1 MIFTHE
7 RLKKKKIGRLKLE
20 EVFIEK
26 TLVIIKP
33 DGVRR
38 QLIGKILQ
46 HFEQKN
52 LRILDLKM
60 GVLTKEQL
68 EEHYQH
74 LKERPFFPE
83 LLAYMLSGQV
93 VIGILEGEDAVDSV
107 RKIVGATNP
116 LEAQSGT
123 IRALYGTS
131 QTENVIHASDSV
143 TSAADEIQRFLK

>member
-1 MIFTHE
+1 MILTHE
-7 RLKKKKIGRLKLE
+7 RLYKMKFCRLILE

-83 LLAYMLSGQV
+83 LLEYMLSGQV

-143 TSAADEIQRFLK
+143 TSVADAIQRFFK

>member
-1 MIFTHE
+1 
-7 RLKKKKIGRLKLE
+7 
-20 EVFIEK
+20 
-26 TLVIIKP
+26 
-33 DGVRR
+33 
-38 QLIGKILQ
+38 
-46 HFEQKN
+46 
-52 LRILDLKM
+52 M

-143 TSAADEIQRFLK
+143 RSAADEIQRFFK

>member
-1 MIFTHE
+1 MILTHE
-7 RLKKKKIGRLKLE
+7 RLKKKKICRLKLE

-107 RKIVGATNP
+107 RKIVGTTNP

-143 TSAADEIQRFLK
+143 TSAADEIQRFFK

>member
-1 MIFTHE
+1 MNV
-7 RLKKKKIGRLKLE
+7 LKKKKICRLKLE

-74 LKERPFFPE
+74 LKKRPFFPRIISVHA
-83 LLAYMLSGQV
+83 LRSGCNWY
-93 VIGILEGEDAVDSV
+93 S
-107 RKIVGATNP
+107 R
-116 LEAQSGT
+116 
-123 IRALYGTS
+123 R
-131 QTENVIHASDSV
+131 
-143 TSAADEIQRFLK
+143 

>member
-7 RLKKKKIGRLKLE
+7 RLKKKKICRLKLE

-123 IRALYGTS
+123 IRSLYGTS

-143 TSAADEIQRFLK
+143 TSAADEIQRFFK

>member
-1 MIFTHE
+1 MNV
-7 RLKKKKIGRLKLE
+7 LKKKKICRLKLE

-68 EEHYQH
+68 EEHYPH
-74 LKERPFFPE
+74 LKKRPFFPE
-83 LLAYMLSGQV
+83 LLAYMLSGPV
-93 VIGILEGEDAVDSV
+93 VIGILEGEDAIDSV
-107 RKIVGATNP
+107 RKIVGTTTP

-143 TSAADEIQRFLK
+143 TSAADEIQRFFK

>member
-7 RLKKKKIGRLKLE
+7 RLKKKKICRLKLE

-93 VIGILEGEDAVDSV
+93 VIGILKVKTLSIAFVKSWV
-107 RKIVGATNP
+107 RRIP
-116 LEAQSGT
+116 
-123 IRALYGTS
+123 
-131 QTENVIHASDSV
+131 
-143 TSAADEIQRFLK
+143 

>member
-7 RLKKKKIGRLKLE
+7 RLKKKKICRLKLE

-123 IRALYGTS
+123 IRA
-131 QTENVIHASDSV
+131 
-143 TSAADEIQRFLK
+143 